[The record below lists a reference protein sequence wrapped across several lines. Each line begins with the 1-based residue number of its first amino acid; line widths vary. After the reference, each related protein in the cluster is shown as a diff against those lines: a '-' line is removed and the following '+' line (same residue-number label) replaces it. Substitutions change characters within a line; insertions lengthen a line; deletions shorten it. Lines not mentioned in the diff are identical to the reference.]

1 MGRPVVEGAA
11 TGAVPPLPR
20 VADRVGAEALV
31 ASVSEAMRALE
42 ALLSDESGAV
52 GAGRLR
58 QGLADPARKSALAA
72 AYVLRLEA
80 VKANAVA
87 LARFAPEG
95 LERLRAEHRGFT
107 AAVERNQTV
116 LGTARSV
123 SETLIK
129 SLADDLGRAATP
141 TTYGKPSIAPSPY
154 GRGVRSGPLVLSRS
168 L

>member
-1 MGRPVVEGAA
+1 VAEGAV
-11 TGAVPPLPR
+11 TGAVAPLPR
-20 VADRVGAEALV
+20 VADAAGADALV
-31 ASVSEAMRALE
+31 AAVSEAMRALE
-42 ALLSDESGAV
+42 ALLAAESGEVA
-52 GAGRLR
+52 AGRLR

-72 AYVLRLEA
+72 AYVLCLEA

-87 LARFAPEG
+87 LARFAPHG
-95 LERLRAEHRGFT
+95 LEGLRAEHRRFA

-116 LGTARSV
+116 LGTARAV
-123 SETLIK
+123 SEGLIK

-141 TTYGKPSIAPSPY
+141 TAYGKPSIAPSPY

>member
-1 MGRPVVEGAA
+1 MAENLARPA
-11 TGAVPPLPR
+11 LPR
-20 VADRVGAEALV
+20 VADKAGADALV

-42 ALLSDESGAV
+42 TLLAAESGAV

-58 QGLADPARKSALAA
+58 QGLADPAQKSALAA

-87 LARFAPEG
+87 LARFAPDG
-95 LERLRAEHRGFT
+95 LERLRTEHRGFT

-123 SETLIK
+123 SESLIK

-141 TTYGKPSIAPSPY
+141 MTYGTPSIAPSPY

>member
-1 MGRPVVEGAA
+1 MADSAA
-11 TGAVPPLPR
+11 SPLPR
-20 VADRVGAEALV
+20 VADKAGADALV
-31 ASVSEAMRALE
+31 ASVSEAMQALE
-42 ALLSDESGAV
+42 ALLAAESCAV
-52 GAGRLR
+52 GTGRLR
-58 QGLADPARKSALAA
+58 QGLADPAQKSALAA

-87 LARFAPEG
+87 LARFAPGG
-95 LERLRAEHRGFT
+95 LERLRAEHRRFT

-129 SLADDLGRAATP
+129 SLADDLGRAAVP
-141 TTYGKPSIAPSPY
+141 MTYGRPSVAPSPY
-154 GRGVRSGPLVLSRS
+154 GRGVRSGPLILSRN